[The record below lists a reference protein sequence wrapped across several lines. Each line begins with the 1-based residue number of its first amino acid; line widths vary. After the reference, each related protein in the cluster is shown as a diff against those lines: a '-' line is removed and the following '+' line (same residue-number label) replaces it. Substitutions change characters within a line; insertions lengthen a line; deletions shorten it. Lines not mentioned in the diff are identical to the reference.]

1 MTKTILLHIRCFL
14 LVALM
19 AGSPCLFAEE
29 KENGE
34 GEEKPKT
41 MAELTENTI
50 RKDGL
55 FTLFQDNKTGKVYM
69 LIKPEQIGKEF
80 IYFAQVSNG
89 VVQAG
94 YFRGAYLDNGVIS
107 IRRYFD
113 KIEFVRENTA
123 YYFDPD
129 NALSKAADAN
139 ISEGVL
145 AVEKIA
151 AEDEDSGAVLINVD
165 KVFLSEALL
174 QIKPAA
180 DPDADPKTTFTLG
193 ELSDSKS
200 KFLGLRSYPKN
211 TDLEVEYVYSEK
223 APVVSGKDDISDSR
237 NVAIRVTHTLVE
249 MPEND
254 YAPRRDDPR
263 LGYFRTEATELTSFS
278 ATPFHDFIH
287 RWNLVKK
294 DPDAALSEPVTP
306 ITWWIENTTP
316 VELRE
321 LIKAAALAWNP
332 AFEAAGFRNALVVR
346 IQPDDADWDAGDIRY
361 NVLRW
366 TASPNPP
373 FGGYGPSFVNPRTG
387 QILGA
392 DVMLEYSFLGRYL
405 HARQLLADE
414 PALPSLPQMP
424 ESGRFCTLAQGLQ
437 ISNMV
442 GVLAAKIG
450 GYDDVMDEQ
459 LVHDTMYYLILHEL
473 GHTLGLNH
481 NMKAT
486 QLLTKEQA
494 FDPAAVAELGLAGSV
509 MDYPAVNFAPRGQT
523 QTQFYATRPGPYDE
537 WVIQYGYSSGLAD
550 ADEEEIR
557 LESIL
562 VRSTE
567 PALAFGNDADDM
579 RSPGKGI
586 DPRVNIYDMSSD
598 AVAYAADRISL
609 LQSTIDNMVNHYPD
623 AGNSY
628 QETYDAF
635 LVMMKEWGR
644 SAAVISRYIGG
655 VEIDRGMAG
664 QPGAVAPYTPV
675 ALAEQQQAM
684 AILKGKVFSPNAFD
698 APEDLYRHLAQQ
710 RRGFNFFTA
719 TEDPKVHDAV
729 LTLQKS
735 ILDHILNPV
744 VMKRLTD
751 SRLYG
756 NGYDVSMFVTDLT
769 EAIFKADARG
779 NVNTFRQNLQM
790 EYVNRLAAM
799 VRGEQKTKYDT
810 PSQNMA
816 VYALNEIRVMQDRRR
831 NVNVETEAHAV
842 NLKLVIARALDTGS

>member
-1 MTKTILLHIRCFL
+1 MRKTTLIHFRYFL
-14 LVALM
+14 LIALM
-19 AGSPCLFAEE
+19 TGSPTVFAEE

-34 GEEKPKT
+34 GAEKPKT

-55 FTLFQDNKTGKVYM
+55 FTLFQDKKSGKVYM
-69 LIKPEQIGKEF
+69 LIKPEQLGKEF
-80 IYFAQVSNG
+80 IYFAHASNG
-89 VVQAG
+89 VVEAG
-94 YFRGAYLDNGVIS
+94 YFRGAYLDNGVLT

-123 YYFDPD
+123 YYFDPG

-151 AEDEDSGAVLINVD
+151 AEDESSGAVLINVD
-165 KVFLSEALL
+165 KIFLSEALL

-180 DPDADPKTTFTLG
+180 DPDADPKTAFTLG
-193 ELSDSKS
+193 ELSDDKS
-200 KFLGLRSYPKN
+200 KFLGLRSYPQN

-223 APVVSGKDDISDSR
+223 APAVDGKEDISDSR
-237 NVAIRVTHTLVE
+237 NVAIRVMHSLIE
-249 MPEND
+249 MPENS
-254 YAPRRDDPR
+254 YVPRRDDPR
-263 LGYFRTEATELTSFS
+263 LGYFNTETTELTSFS
-278 ATPFHDFIH
+278 ATPFHDFIN
-287 RWNLVKK
+287 RWDLVKK
-294 DPDAALSEPVTP
+294 NPEAELSEPLTP

-332 AFEAAGFRNALVVR
+332 AFESAGFKNALVVKV
-346 IQPDDADWDAGDIRY
+346 QPDDADWEAGDIRY

-373 FGGYGPSFVNPRTG
+373 FGGYGPSFINPRTG

-405 HARQLLADE
+405 HARRLLAGE
-414 PALPSLPQMP
+414 PALPSLPKMP
-424 ESGRFCTLAQGLQ
+424 ESGRLCALAQSLQ
-437 ISNMV
+437 ISNMFGMV
-442 GVLAAKIG
+442 TAEIG
-450 GYDDVMDEQ
+450 GYGDALDEQ

-486 QLLTKEQA
+486 QLLTKAQA
-494 FDPAAVAELGLAGSV
+494 FDPEAVAEFGLAGSV

-523 QTQFYATRPGPYDE
+523 QTQFYATRPGPYDD
-537 WVIQYGYSSGLAD
+537 WVIQYGYSSALTD
-550 ADEEEIR
+550 ATAEEIR

-562 VRSTE
+562 ARSTE

-598 AVAYAADRISL
+598 AVTYAADRIGL
-609 LQSTIDNMVNHYPD
+609 LQVTIKDMVNHYPD
-623 AGNSY
+623 EGDSY

-655 VEIDRGMAG
+655 VEVDRGMAG
-664 QPGAVAPYTPV
+664 QQGAGAPYTPV

-684 AILKGKVFSPNAFD
+684 ELLKSKVFSPTAFN

-710 RRGFNFFTA
+710 RRGFNFYTT

-729 LTLQKS
+729 LALQKG
-735 ILDHILNPV
+735 ILDHVLHPV

-756 NGYDVSMFVTDLT
+756 NGYDVSMFMTDLT
-769 EAIFKADARG
+769 EAIFAADARG
-779 NVNTFRQNLQM
+779 DVNTFRQNLQM
-790 EYVNRLAAM
+790 EYVNRLSAM
-799 VRGEQKTKYDT
+799 VKGEQKAKYDT

-816 VYALNEIRVMQDRRR
+816 VYALNEIRDMQDRRR
-831 NVNVETEAHAV
+831 NVNVETEAHAE
-842 NLKLVIARALDTGS
+842 NLKLVIARALDTNS

>member
-1 MTKTILLHIRCFL
+1 MTKTFLLHFRYFL
-14 LVALM
+14 LVALL
-19 AGSPCLFAEE
+19 AGSPLIFAEE

-34 GEEKPKT
+34 GEEKQKT
-41 MAELTENTI
+41 MAELTENTV

-80 IYFAQVSNG
+80 IYFAHATNG
-89 VVQAG
+89 AVQAG

-107 IRRYFD
+107 IRRYFN

-151 AEDEDSGAVLINVD
+151 AEDESNGAVLINVD

-174 QIKPAA
+174 QVKPAA
-180 DPDADPKTTFTLG
+180 DPDADAKTTFTLG

-200 KFLGLRSYPKN
+200 KFLGLRSYPQN
-211 TDLEVEYVYSEK
+211 TDLEVEYVYSDK
-223 APVVSGKDDISDSR
+223 APVVDGEDAISDSR
-237 NVAIRVTHTLVE
+237 NVAIRVMHSLIE
-249 MPEND
+249 MPENG
-254 YAPRRDDPR
+254 YLPRRDDPR
-263 LGYFRTEATELTSFS
+263 VGYFRTEATELTSFS
-278 ATPFHDFIH
+278 ATPFHDFIT

-294 DPDAALSEPVTP
+294 DPDAELSEPLTP

-316 VELRE
+316 VEFRE
-321 LIKAAALAWNP
+321 LIRSAALAWNP
-332 AFEAAGFRNALVVR
+332 AFESAGFKNALVVK
-346 IQPDDADWDAGDIRY
+346 IQPDDADWEAGDIRY

-405 HARQLLADE
+405 HARQLLANE
-414 PALPSLPQMP
+414 PALPLLPQSP
-424 ESGRFCTLAQGLQ
+424 ESGRFCALAQSLQ
-437 ISNMV
+437 ISNMFGMV
-442 GVLAAKIG
+442 AAEVS
-450 GYDDVMDEQ
+450 GYSDVMDEQ
-459 LVHDTMYYLILHEL
+459 LVHDTIYYLILHEL

-486 QLLTKEQA
+486 QLLTKAQA
-494 FDPAAVAELGLAGSV
+494 FDPKAVAELGLAGSV

-537 WVIQYGYSSGLAD
+537 WVIQYGYSDGLAD
-550 ADEEEIR
+550 AAGETMR

-562 VRSTE
+562 ARSTE

-598 AVAYAADRISL
+598 AVAYAADRIDL
-609 LQSTIDNMVNHYPD
+609 LQSTINDMVKHYPE
-623 AGNSY
+623 AGDSY

-664 QPGAVAPYTPV
+664 QQGAVAPYTPV
-675 ALAEQQQAM
+675 ALVEQQQAM
-684 AILKGKVFSPNAFD
+684 AILKGKVFSPNAFS

-710 RRGFNFFTA
+710 RRGFNFYST

-729 LTLQKS
+729 LALQKS
-735 ILDHILNPV
+735 VLDHILHPV

-756 NGYDVSMFVTDLT
+756 NGYDVSMFITELT
-769 EAIFKADARG
+769 EAIFMADVRG

-790 EYVNRLAAM
+790 DYVNRLSAM
-799 VRGEQKTKYDT
+799 VRGEQKATYDT

-816 VYALNEIRVMQDRRR
+816 VYALNEIRDMQDRRR
-831 NVNVETEAHAV
+831 NVNVETEAHAE
-842 NLKLVIARALDTGS
+842 NLKLVIAKALDTGS